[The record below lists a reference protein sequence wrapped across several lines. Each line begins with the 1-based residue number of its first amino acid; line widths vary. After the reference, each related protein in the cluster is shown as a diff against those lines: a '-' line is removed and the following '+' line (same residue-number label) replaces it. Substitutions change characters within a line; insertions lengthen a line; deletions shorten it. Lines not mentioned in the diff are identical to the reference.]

1 VSGSPVR
8 RAPAGLTDSRLVATF
23 GQWVQGARPR
33 TLPAAVAPV
42 LVGTAAAW
50 WAIGEQIVDTRTLVP
65 LAEMPLVEQ
74 PTGLAAA
81 ADTLL
86 AIDRTPVDSVFFFGL
101 RALLALV
108 VALALQ
114 VGVNY
119 ANDYSDGI
127 RGTDE
132 ARVGPVRLVGQG
144 LASPR
149 SVKLAAFGSFGVAAL
164 AGLVLVLQ
172 TQAWWLLLV
181 GVAAIVAAWYYTGGR
196 SPYGYAGLGEV
207 FVFVFFGLV
216 AVMGTTYVQTLS
228 LTWLSLF
235 GGIACGALSVAIL
248 LANNLRDIP
257 TDEVAG
263 KRTLAVRLGD
273 ARTRSAY
280 VAALTVPF
288 AVAGVLALPVTPW
301 TLVALLALPL
311 AAKPARTV
319 VSGAAGR
326 DLVPVL
332 AGTGKLLLVYAV
344 LLSLGVVIGWA
355 LV

>member
-8 RAPAGLTDSRLVATF
+8 RAPAGLTDSPLVATF

-132 ARVGPVRLVGQG
+132 ARVGPVRLVGQK

-257 TDEVAG
+257 TDEEAG
-263 KRTLAVRLGD
+263 KRTLAVRLGS
-273 ARTRSAY
+273 ARTRWFYVLLVGVAKIALIG
-280 VAALTVPF
+280 VAASTTWW
-288 AVAGVLALPVTPW
+288 VLIAF
-301 TLVALLALPL
+301 VALLPL
-311 AAKPARTV
+311 APAARIV
-319 VSGAAGR
+319 LGKGVGPA
-326 DLVPVL
+326 LIPVL
-332 AGTGKLLLVYAV
+332 QRTGAGELLYAV
-344 LLSLGVVIGWA
+344 GIFVGLLIGR
-355 LV
+355 